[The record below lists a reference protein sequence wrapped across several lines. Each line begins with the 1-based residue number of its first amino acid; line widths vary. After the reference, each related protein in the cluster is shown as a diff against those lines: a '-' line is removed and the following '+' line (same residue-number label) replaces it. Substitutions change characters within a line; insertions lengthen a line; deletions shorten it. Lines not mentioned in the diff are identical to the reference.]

1 MCSIKLS
8 ITSFPEITLMN
19 HHQIGIFCLKHWS
32 LTDSHFTQEN
42 LNFPYCHFSIKYFEI
57 CTVDC
62 FLAGLE
68 SWGGMRF
75 CFFVFLKATTE
86 NPFVC
91 TVPLLPLSWN
101 QNLHMKH
108 FKCSLN
114 KHKWNPYNE
123 LCLETHEICT
133 ILIIFLEQMDLKIA
147 LKTLIKKVWLR

>member
-1 MCSIKLS
+1 MQYQIINNLLPWDNTNESSSNRDILLKTLIINWFTFYTRKPELS
-8 ITSFPEITLMN
+8 LLPFFYK
-19 HHQIGIFCLKHWS
+19 IFW
-32 LTDSHFTQEN
+32 N
-42 LNFPYCHFSIKYFEI
+42 MYCWLFFSWVGE
-57 CTVDC
+57 
-62 FLAGLE
+62 L
-68 SWGGMRF
+68 GGMRF